1 MLLQLQII
9 FGMDNVE
16 AEVWR
21 DWPDSITGWNVTLFA
36 IEDDV
41 LLIPDFYVMMAPDEG
56 ADCID
61 WVVSERVEF

>member
-9 FGMDNVE
+9 FGMNDVQ

-21 DWPDSITGWNVTLFA
+21 DGPESIGGWNVTLSA

-41 LLIPDFYVMMAPDEG
+41 LLIPDFDIIAAPNEG

-61 WVVSERVEF
+61 WVVSE